1 MPKLDFS
8 SLTKAIAS
16 LSAALEA
23 SKERRGDEFVR
34 DAAIQRFEYTYEL
47 CVKSLR
53 RQLEAMAD
61 SPADVD
67 ALGYRD
73 MIRCGVER
81 GLLKSEEPWFA
92 YRELRN
98 ITSHVYDPAKAERV
112 FGALSRFLRD
122 AKALHAQLRKVAK

>member
-1 MPKLDFS
+1 MAKLDFS
-8 SLTKAIAS
+8 SLAKAIAS

-23 SKERRGDEFVR
+23 SKTRHGDEFVR
-34 DAAIQRFEYTYEL
+34 DASIQRFEYTYEL

-53 RQLEAMAD
+53 RQLEAMSD
-61 SPADVD
+61 SPAEVD

-73 MIRCGVER
+73 MIRSGVER
-81 GLLKSEEPWFA
+81 GLLKSEEPWFG

-98 ITSHVYDPAKAERV
+98 ITSHIYDPAKAERV

>member
-1 MPKLDFS
+1 MSKLDFS
-8 SLTKAIAS
+8 SLAKAIAS
-16 LSAALEA
+16 LSVALDA
-23 SKERRGDEFVR
+23 SKTRRGDEFVR

-53 RQLEAMAD
+53 RQLEAMSD

-73 MIRCGVER
+73 MIRSGVER
-81 GLLKSEEPWFA
+81 GLLKSDEPWFG

-112 FGALSRFLRD
+112 FGALPRFLRD
-122 AKALHAQLRKVAK
+122 AKSLHAQLRKVAK